1 MTLRE
6 LAEAIGAELVGEASE
21 AEVLGVT
28 GLETMAKGHVA
39 YVADARS
46 LAEGESGPALAL
58 LVPWEVAHSPKP
70 LLRAADP
77 RLAVARALTLL
88 APEPRLPA
96 GVHPTALLG
105 PNMEVGEGA
114 AISAFCVIGE
124 GTRIG
129 RNVQLHPL
137 VTIGKDVHIGD
148 DTVIF
153 PQVTLHDG
161 VQLGARVVVKA
172 GAAIGGRGFGYAYDG
187 AGHVRVPHVGTVII
201 ADDVDIG
208 ANVTIDRA
216 TFGATVIGQGTKID
230 NLVHVAHNVK
240 IGRNCLLAGQAGIS
254 GSVTLG
260 DGVMMAGQSGVA
272 DHVTLGD
279 RAIAGARAAVM
290 QDVPDGTVVYGT
302 PARPKAEQF
311 RIDAATRRLPEL
323 VRTVRELM
331 KRVAALEKR

>member
-6 LAEAIGAELVGEASE
+6 LAEAIGAELVGEAGDAE
-21 AEVLGVT
+21 ARGVT
-28 GLETMAKGHVA
+28 GLEAMAEDHVA

-46 LAEGESGPALAL
+46 LAEAEAGPALAL
-58 LVPWEVAHSPKP
+58 LVPREVEHSSKP
-70 LLRAADP
+70 LLRAPDA
-77 RLAVARALTLL
+77 RLALARALTLL

-96 GVHPTALLG
+96 GVHPTAVLG
-105 PNMEVGEGA
+105 PDVEIGEGA

-124 GTRIG
+124 GARIG
-129 RNVQLHPL
+129 RNVQIHPL
-137 VTIGKDVHIGD
+137 VTVSKEVRIGD

-153 PQVTLHDG
+153 PHATLHDG

-172 GAAIGGRGFGYAYDG
+172 GAVIGGRGFGYANDG
-187 AGHVRVPHVGTVII
+187 ADHVRVPHLGTVIV

-216 TFGATVIGQGTKID
+216 TFGATVIGPGTRID

-240 IGRNCLLAGQAGIS
+240 IGRNCLLAGQVGIS

-260 DGVMMAGQSGVA
+260 NGVMMAGQSGVA

-302 PARPKAEQF
+302 PARPKVEQF
-311 RIDAATRRLPEL
+311 RIDAAARRLPEL